1 MTRITMA
8 QGAGG
13 EAMQDLIRDLVLTN
27 FAQDQNGIEVPL
39 GALDDS
45 AIIHDIVF
53 TTDSHTVKPIFFPGG
68 DIGSLS
74 IAGTVNDVSV
84 MGAQPLALSF
94 AMIVEEGLER
104 DDLERILVSAGETSR
119 KAGVP
124 VVTGDTK
131 VMEHGALDQIVT
143 NTSGI
148 GKRSPNLDSNI
159 EKILEHRKFGARWML
174 DSNLAHGDVL
184 IFSGSIGDHGVALL
198 AFREG
203 YEFETQLESDVGC
216 LNTMIEGALKIG
228 GVTSIKDATRGGV
241 ANTLNEWSSKSNVG
255 ILIHEDAIPVKLP
268 VRAACGMLGI
278 DPLEIGNEGKAV
290 MSVIPE
296 YAEEVLAAIRRTP
309 EGRNA
314 AIVGTVSREIRGVVL
329 ETTIGGRRIVEPP
342 VADPVPR
349 IC

>member
-13 EAMQDLIRDLVLTN
+13 EAMQDLISDLVLAN
-27 FAQDQNGIEVPL
+27 FAQNQNNVEVPL
-39 GALDDS
+39 EALDDS
-45 AIIHDIVF
+45 AIIDDIVF

-74 IAGTVNDVSV
+74 IAGTVNDIAV

-94 AMIVEEGLER
+94 AMVMEEGLER
-104 DDLERILVSAGETSR
+104 GDLERILVSSGETSR

-131 VMEHGALDQIVT
+131 VVEHGAIDQIVT

-148 GKRSPNLDSNI
+148 GKRSPHLDSNV
-159 EKILEHRKFGARWML
+159 EKIRETREFNARWML
-174 DSNLAHGDVL
+174 DSNLAHGDIL

-198 AFREG
+198 SFREG
-203 YEFETQLESDVGC
+203 YEFETELKSDVCC
-216 LNTMIEGALKIG
+216 LNSMIEESLKVG
-228 GVTSIKDATRGGV
+228 GVTTIKDATRGGV

-255 ILIHEDAIPVKLP
+255 ILVHEDKIPLKSP

-290 MSVIPE
+290 IGVIPE
-296 YAEEVLAAIRRTP
+296 YAEEVLAALRRTP
-309 EGRNA
+309 EGRDA
-314 AIVGTVSREIRGVVL
+314 AIVGTASNEIRGVVMK
-329 ETTIGGRRIVEPP
+329 TTIGGRRIVEPP
-342 VADPVPR
+342 IADPVPR